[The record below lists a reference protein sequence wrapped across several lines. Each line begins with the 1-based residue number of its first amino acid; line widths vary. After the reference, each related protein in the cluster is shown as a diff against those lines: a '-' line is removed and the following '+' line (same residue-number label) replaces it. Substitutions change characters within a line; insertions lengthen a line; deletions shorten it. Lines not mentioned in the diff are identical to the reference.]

1 MIAALKK
8 AYANFRGFDTTH
20 SAVPP
25 MDGPLRP
32 NTKLDELP
40 VALVLPE
47 VDNLTPVSA
56 DGTEIACSSGAELLI
71 LTPKGSTKKE
81 PHKLKV
87 MRKQEFSSDIS
98 CIASDG
104 HGGLAIGLDSGG
116 IVLHGGDHDGKKV
129 EEIAGL
135 KLVCPTAAVFLNA
148 YTLLVANGS
157 TEYSPLSWKSDLMSK
172 NCSGSLWVIDLSAP
186 LTSTNPTQIMDN
198 LAFPTGIAL
207 NAKEGVFISE
217 AWKHRILSADLDG
230 LNQQVVL
237 GELPAYPG
245 RISKSGDGGYWFALF
260 APRNPLVEFV
270 LLEDKYRL
278 QMLETIHP
286 DHWIAPNLLAG
297 RTFLEPIQGGA
308 RKMLNRLKPW
318 SPSWSYGLI
327 ARCNSD
333 MRPLESL
340 HSRADGN
347 VHGITSLCELDGTL
361 YAGAKGSGIIVAI
374 EQNNAKGDVQ

>member
-1 MIAALKK
+1 MITALKR

-32 NTKLDELP
+32 NTRLDEAP
-40 VALVLPE
+40 VALVLPA
-47 VDNLTPVSA
+47 VDNLTPLSA
-56 DGTEIACSSGAELLI
+56 DTNEIACSSGAKLLI
-71 LTPKGSTKKE
+71 LAPKVSAKKDTQ
-81 PHKLKV
+81 KLKIV
-87 MRKQEFSSDIS
+87 RKQEFSSEIS

-104 HGGLAIGLDSGG
+104 HGALAIGLDSGG
-116 IVLHGGDHDGKKV
+116 IVLQGGDHDGKKI
-129 EEIAGL
+129 EEIAGS
-135 KLVCPTAAVFLNA
+135 KLGCPTAALFLTA
-148 YTLLVANGS
+148 DTLLVANGS
-157 TEYSPLSWKSDLMSK
+157 ADYSPLNWKADLMSK
-172 NCSGSLWVIDLSAP
+172 NCSGSLWMIDLTAP
-186 LTSTNPTQIMDN
+186 LTSTNPHQIMNN

-207 NAKEGVFISE
+207 RENAGIFVSE
-217 AWKHRILSADLDG
+217 AWKHRILSADIDG
-230 LNQQVVL
+230 QNQQIVL

-245 RISKSGDGGYWFALF
+245 RIFKSDNGGYWFALF

-270 LLEDKYRL
+270 LLEDKYRM

-286 DHWIAPNLLAG
+286 DHWIAPNLQAG

-327 ARCNSD
+327 ARCDSD

-340 HSRADGN
+340 HSRADGA
-347 VHGITSLCELDGTL
+347 VHGITSLCGVNGTL
-361 YAGAKGSGIIVAI
+361 FAGAKGSGIIVAI
-374 EQNNAKGDVQ
+374 EQNNAKGDAQ